1 MRPGYRGVFVPG
13 KSDLFAAIKANDV
26 EKVSRLLD
34 GDPSLVDARSE
45 SGDSALLTAVY
56 SGAGEIVDLL
66 LRHGFQPDVFEA
78 AAVGQT
84 DTLRTLIEN
93 DPQVINT
100 YSHDEWTALHLAC
113 FFGHTHAV
121 TLLLQNGAH
130 VDTWSKNSM
139 GNQPLHAACAGMGSH
154 QVVQKLLDADAPVNT
169 AEHGGYTALHLAA
182 ARGDLELVSLLVR
195 RGADPTAKTD
205 KGETAADIAASRGY
219 PEAAALLAPNLE
231 TASE

>member
-1 MRPGYRGVFVPG
+1 MSGTD
-13 KSDLFAAIKANDV
+13 DLFAAIKSNDV
-26 EKVSRLLD
+26 EEAGRLLD
-34 GDPSLVDARSE
+34 RDPSLVNATNE
-45 SGDSALLTAVY
+45 SGDSTLLAAAY

-66 LRHGFQPDVFEA
+66 LSHGFQPDVFEA
-78 AAVGQT
+78 AAAGQT
-84 DTLRTLIEN
+84 DTLGILLDNE
-93 DPQVINT
+93 PGLSNT
-100 YSHDEWTALHLAC
+100 YSHDGWTALHLAC

-154 QVVQKLLDADAPVNT
+154 QVVQKLLDAGTPVST
-169 AEHGGYTALHLAA
+169 AEHGGYTPLHLAA

-205 KGETAADIAASRGY
+205 KGETAADIAASRGH